1 MGYILNVNVLTITHS
16 KTSSLAYPC
25 YLLRL
30 VRSLNLEF
38 KHSLKFKG
46 LTKYV
51 VISNDDDGDNMIS
64 SVLVEVVLATQWMPI
79 KLQNC
84 GPLQVTFRCLFK
96 LHDSPFFGQVINE
109 CTIIVIEKTSMMET
123 MIGCNTPPGVITP
136 SPHNLFFTTLTFKI
150 SFFFFHFFYSIVE
163 IESWFFQ
170 FSISTIDSYCIK

>member
-51 VISNDDDGDNMIS
+51 VISNDDDSDNMIS

-150 SFFFFHFFYSIVE
+150 SFFFKLFFI
-163 IESWFFQ
+163 Q
-170 FSISTIDSYCIK
+170 